1 MVEIQEGLLKELR
14 AFYVNGQTHYNC
26 RLYAKEGYHFYDLQ
40 EYEENLKF
48 NEEEKLRRIANNERI
63 DDLIVEKNYTTFA
76 ITPIT
81 NAEEINKKFIAE
93 KIDKN

>member
-14 AFYVNGQTHYNC
+14 AFYVNGVEHYNC

-48 NEEEKLRRIANNERI
+48 NEEEKLRRIANNESV

-76 ITPIT
+76 ITPII
-81 NAEEINKKFIAE
+81 NAEEINNKFIAE
-93 KIDKN
+93 KIDKK